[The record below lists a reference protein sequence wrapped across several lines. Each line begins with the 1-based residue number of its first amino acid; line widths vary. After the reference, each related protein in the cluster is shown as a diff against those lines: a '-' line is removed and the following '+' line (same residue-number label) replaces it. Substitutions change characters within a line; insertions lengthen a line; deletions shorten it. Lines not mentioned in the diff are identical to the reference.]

1 MSSLA
6 SSYDCMSDSS
16 DNSAATVHIP
26 GAGVFARERDKENHA
41 TGEIN
46 SWDSSKCVPWSPDA
60 SISFI
65 LTAPF

>member
-26 GAGVFARERDKENHA
+26 GAGVFTRERDKENHA

-46 SWDSSKCVPWSPDA
+46 SWLDIRKYVP
-60 SISFI
+60 
-65 LTAPF
+65 

>member
-26 GAGVFARERDKENHA
+26 GAGVFARERDKENHF

-46 SWDSSKCVPWSPDA
+46 SQLDTVGG
-60 SISFI
+60 FF
-65 LTAPF
+65 TTTPF

>member
-26 GAGVFARERDKENHA
+26 GAGVFARERDKENHV

-46 SWDSSKCVPWSPDA
+46 SQLDTVGG
-60 SISFI
+60 FF
-65 LTAPF
+65 TTTPF

>member
-46 SWDSSKCVPWSPDA
+46 SW
-60 SISFI
+60 
-65 LTAPF
+65 